1 MAVEKVWVLNSM
13 KTLLVND
20 SDISKWEIFL
30 TSWKS
35 GVLFS
40 DIELKTEF
48 WLTLNGDDDPVIA
61 SWSAVIIC
69 TRPTSTP
76 IANQKVAVKFDMWGS
91 KTFTN
96 PVNWSKIYIEI
107 DQTLIT
113 DPTLIEDNYPSTDY
127 ALWLNIGTMNMSTSY
142 PATNSYIALYE
153 FDGTDWTDVREIPT
167 VDWNKVDLTNL
178 IWDIITEWD
187 IEAENIIAN
196 GTVTADDFILPW
208 GWVQEQLD
216 DITSWWVSWESLVE
230 IHKYKAGEDI
240 STGETTYVEKLP
252 TYIESTLTQNV
263 WDLSWNTRVFQLEV
277 SKGWAST
284 SFKIAIDKVL
294 SPSSN
299 FIVELHTVDGSNL
312 PNGIVHANATATI
325 LNSAVTW
332 SKQDLTVNWAWSFT
346 MPAAWTKIA
355 YVFKQT
361 GDTVNATNYYRLYYG
376 TKNTTTRPMW
386 RYTGSTWTTTP
397 LNIWS
402 AINNGRNNGTSSFW
416 WSTLNVTVTVTTTKP
431 VFISTLTVQ
440 SLSGTGTMLLSTW
453 SYTTSVSYTG
463 GVVTLNEYF
472 NTWVTFTLSGN
483 LTFSNW
489 RNTPWSSTGS
499 LLTVS
504 VSTGNHWYLFS
515 TQEISSVTNSSIY
528 ISSASSYDD
537 MLSLTDARYIYKLW
551 SDYPR
556 ISTDNYSVWADVI
569 SMYYWLYSDYIWLTD
584 KLTYYIANIPWAIS
598 AVPWNYKRRLGKS
611 VNTNTIY
618 INDED
623 SIIPWTTFTVASL
636 ATARNTTSIT
646 FVKAKSTQV
655 VSDWEYTV
663 VFSHQAG
670 VSRTSE
676 AQIYRN
682 WIAYWTLYSTT
693 STSAV
698 VRTENLYFNEWDTI
712 EIRHR
717 EINWLSAW
725 STVSGFSVTYSL
737 LSESNSWINNID

>member
-1 MAVEKVWVLNSM
+1 MAFDTIYNNVQSVAIISAFTDTTPSISLATWYWQLFPTTNWLITVELRNDQSKVIKREVIKYASRTWDTLMSLTRAIEICVQDDTATPRVRSQNTLDFTPAEWQVATVSMRYTAWNDKKIKDEIDLKANDNAVVKLTWNQTIWGTKTFSSSPEVPTPTTNMQASTKKYVDDQVLN
-13 KTLLVND
+13 
-20 SDISKWEIFL
+20 
-30 TSWKS
+30 
-35 GVLFS
+35 
-40 DIELKTEF
+40 
-48 WLTLNGDDDPVIA
+48 
-61 SWSAVIIC
+61 
-69 TRPTSTP
+69 
-76 IANQKVAVKFDMWGS
+76 
-91 KTFTN
+91 
-96 PVNWSKIYIEI
+96 
-107 DQTLIT
+107 
-113 DPTLIEDNYPSTDY
+113 
-127 ALWLNIGTMNMSTSY
+127 ALSPQS
-142 PATNSYIALYE
+142 LYE
-153 FDGTDWTDVREIPT
+153 TW
-167 VDWNKVDLTNL
+167 
-178 IWDIITEWD
+178 
-187 IEAENIIAN
+187 
-196 GTVTADDFILPW
+196 
-208 GWVQEQLD
+208 
-216 DITSWWVSWESLVE
+216 
-230 IHKYKAGEDI
+230 YKAGEDI
-240 STGETTYVEKLP
+240 SIWETHYVEKLP
-252 TYIESTLTQNV
+252 TYSESTLTQNV

-284 SFKIAIDKVL
+284 SFNIAIDKVL

-325 LNSAVTW
+325 LNSAVTG
-332 SKQDLTVNWAWSFT
+332 SKQDLTVNWSWSFT
-346 MPAAWTKIA
+346 MPTAWTKIA

-416 WSTLNVTVTVTTTKP
+416 WGTLNVTVTVTTTKP
-431 VFISTLTVQ
+431 VFIDTLTVQ

-472 NTWVTFTLSGN
+472 NIWVTFTLSGN

-515 TQEISSVTNSSIY
+515 TQKISSVTNSSIY

-537 MLSLTDARYIYKLW
+537 MLSLTDARYIHKLW
-551 SDYPR
+551 SYYTR
-556 ISTDNYSVWADVI
+556 ISTDNYSVWDDVI

-584 KLTYYIANIPWAIS
+584 KITYYIANIPWAIS
-598 AVPWNYKRRLGKS
+598 AVPWNYKKRLGKS

-655 VSDWEYTV
+655 VSDWEYTT

-682 WIAYWTLYSTT
+682 WMAYWTLYITN
-693 STSAV
+693 STSPV
-698 VRTENLYFNEWDTI
+698 VRTENLYFNELDTI

-725 STVSGFSVTYSL
+725 STVSAFSVTYSL
-737 LSESNSWINNID
+737 LSESNSWIDNID